1 MAAIATAEWAPALA
15 GSLDPAI
22 VVDGDGRI
30 LHANRRFV
38 FSAASRGRTIG
49 RFCFEVCHL
58 ANCRCLGDD
67 CPLGAANARLPH
79 RRAVHIHRTAGVD
92 RLTRIVARPLADAP
106 GPTYLMAFRSLNHVS
121 AVPHRASL
129 VGRSAA
135 FRRMV
140 EQLDRVAEAPIPLLI
155 VGEPGT
161 GKELVARTIH
171 GMSRRTREPFVVVDC
186 PVSDATLAGPK
197 GDVPTVRFGGILG
210 WAGKGTLFVD
220 HVLAL
225 TPFQQ
230 TLLLRVADATM
241 NWGRS
246 AGRRSGTSPR
256 LIAASE
262 TRLDTLPP
270 GHSFRTDLAD
280 TLSIYP
286 IEVPPLR
293 NRVEDIPLLAES
305 VLLRLSVATGRA
317 WRLSPAAAS
326 LLQQRAYPGNVREL
340 AYVVERAA
348 FVAAGEV
355 LWPDDFLEDA
365 VAGGPAGIETRGTQK
380 GSATT

>member
-1 MAAIATAEWAPALA
+1 VAASATAEWAPALA

-38 FSAASRGRTIG
+38 LGAAAHGRTIG
-49 RFCFEVCHL
+49 RFCYQVCHL
-58 ANCRCLGDD
+58 ADGRCRDED
-67 CPLGAANARLPH
+67 CPLGAACARMPL
-79 RRAVHIHRTAGVD
+79 RRAVHVHQRGGAD
-92 RLTRIVARPLADAP
+92 RLTRVVARPLTDAP
-106 GPTYLMAFRSLNHVS
+106 SPTYLVAFRALNHVS
-121 AVPHRASL
+121 ALPHRTSL
-129 VGRSAA
+129 VGRSPA

-140 EQLDRVAEAPIPLLI
+140 EQMDRVAEAPIPLII

-161 GKELVARTIH
+161 GKELVARTLH
-171 GMSRRTREPFVVVDC
+171 RMSRNLREPFVVVDC
-186 PVSDATLAGPK
+186 PFPDSALEGPRS
-197 GDVPTVRFGGILG
+197 DVPLVRFGGLLG
-210 WAGKGTLFVD
+210 WAGHGTLFVD
-220 HVLAL
+220 HLLAL

-230 TLLLRVADATM
+230 GLLLRLIDATM
-241 NWGRS
+241 NRGGKTGR
-246 AGRRSGTSPR
+246 GSGTGPR
-256 LIAASE
+256 VIAASE
-262 TRLDTLPP
+262 TRLDDLPP
-270 GHSFRTDLAD
+270 DAPLRPDLVD

-286 IEVPPLR
+286 VEVPPLR
-293 NRVEDIPLLAES
+293 DRVEDIPLLAES

-355 LWPDDFLEDA
+355 LWPDDFLDCTGRE
-365 VAGGPAGIETRGTQK
+365 
-380 GSATT
+380 SSS

>member
-1 MAAIATAEWAPALA
+1 MEAIATAAWAPALA

-38 FSAASRGRTIG
+38 LGAAARGRTIG
-49 RFCFEVCHL
+49 RFCYQVCHS
-58 ANCRCLGDD
+58 ADGRCRDED
-67 CPLGAANARLPH
+67 CPLGASSARMPI
-79 RRAVHIHRTAGVD
+79 RRAVHVHQRGGAD
-92 RLTRIVARPLADAP
+92 RLTRVVARPLADAT
-106 GPTYLMAFRSLNHVS
+106 GPTYLLAFRALNHVS
-121 AVPHRASL
+121 ALPHRTGL

-140 EQLDRVAEAPIPLLI
+140 EQMDRVAETPIPLII

-171 GMSRRTREPFVVVDC
+171 GMSRRGREPFVVVDC
-186 PVSDATLAGPK
+186 PVPDASLAGPE
-197 GDVPTVRFGGILG
+197 GDVPVPRFGGILG
-210 WAGKGTLFVD
+210 EAGKGTLFVD
-220 HVLAL
+220 HLLAL

-230 TLLLRVADATM
+230 TLLLKVADATM
-241 NWGRS
+241 NRS
-246 AGRRSGTSPR
+246 RKADRRSGPWPR

-262 TRLDTLPP
+262 TRLDALPP
-270 GHSFRTDLAD
+270 GHSIRADLAD

-286 IEVPPLR
+286 IDVPPLR
-293 NRVEDIPLLAES
+293 DRVEDIPLLAES
-305 VLLRLSVATGRA
+305 VLLRLSVATGHA

-326 LLQQRAYPGNVREL
+326 LLRQRAYPGNVREL

-348 FVAAGEV
+348 FAAAGEE
-355 LWPDDFLEDA
+355 LRPEDL
-365 VAGGPAGIETRGTQK
+365 PE
-380 GSATT
+380 SAAT